1 MTHRG
6 GITRRDLLRTTSM
19 AFVLPKLFA
28 QSMHAEAGAPDDEG
42 FWARVRDL
50 FPIDPNVIQ
59 LNNAAIG
66 STPTHVLEAARHYG
80 DMLVSQPSHFY
91 YDEQEDYIER
101 VRSQLAG
108 FFGCDAEELAVTR
121 NASEGLHNVI
131 FGLDLKAGDEVLT
144 TTQDYPSMRD
154 SLQQRATREGIIF
167 KTFSF
172 PLPPESEGDLYDLFE
187 KEVTPRTR
195 VLLIS
200 HMTWTTGQIFPI
212 RRLCEMAAA
221 RGIQTIVDG
230 AQSFGHIPVRL
241 DDLKCDYFAT
251 SLHKFFSAPL
261 GTGFLYVR
269 RDRVERLW
277 PLMGSSPQLKNSI
290 RKFDNLGPGTMPIH
304 LRNAIPE
311 AISFNESLTV
321 ARKAE
326 RLRYLR
332 RRWMNRLKG
341 VSGVRLL
348 NSDDPSQSCGTAG
361 FIPGSWDVQHFVQVL
376 QRQYQIQVRARG
388 VAGEFTAVRVSPN
401 VFTAAAEID
410 RFSEIAEQLIPRGE
424 KS

>member
-1 MTHRG
+1 MTESG
-6 GITRRDLLRTTSM
+6 GITRRDLLRATSM
-19 AFVLPKLFA
+19 AFALPKLFA
-28 QSMHAEAGAPDDEG
+28 QNMHADAGAADDEE

-66 STPTHVLEAARHYG
+66 STPIHVLDAVKRYS

-101 VRSQLAG
+101 VRSQLAA

-131 FGLDLKAGDEVLT
+131 FGLDLKPGDEVLT

-154 SLQQRATREGIIF
+154 SLQQRAAREGIIF

-172 PLPPESEGDLYDLFE
+172 PLPPQSEDDLYDRFE
-187 KEVTPRTR
+187 KEVTERTR

-200 HMTWTTGQIFPI
+200 HMTWTTGQIFPV
-212 RRLCEMAAA
+212 RQLCEMAAA
-221 RGIQTIVDG
+221 RNIQTIIDG
-230 AQSFGHIPVRL
+230 AQSFGHIPVRR

-261 GTGFLYVR
+261 GTGFLYIR
-269 RDRVERLW
+269 RDHVERLW
-277 PLMGSSPQLKNSI
+277 ALMGSSPQLKNNI

-321 ARKAE
+321 TRKAE

-332 RRWMNRLKG
+332 RRWMTRLNKVPG
-341 VSGVRLL
+341 VKLL
-348 NSDDPSQSCGTAG
+348 NSDDPSQSCGTAA
-361 FIPGSWDVQHFVQVL
+361 FIPGTWDVQHFVQVL
-376 QRQYQIQVRARG
+376 QRQHQIQVRARG

-401 VFTAAAEID
+401 VFTTAAEID
-410 RFSEIAEQLIPRGE
+410 RFSDVAQQLIPRGE

>member
-1 MTHRG
+1 MAT
-6 GITRRDLLRTTSM
+6 LLPR
-19 AFVLPKLFA
+19 LFA
-28 QSMHAEAGAPDDEG
+28 QSTHAEAGAPDDEE

-66 STPTHVLEAARHYG
+66 STPTHVLEAVKHYG

-101 VRSQLAG
+101 VRSQLAV

-131 FGLDLKAGDEVLT
+131 FGLDLKPGDEVLT

-172 PLPPESEGDLYDLFE
+172 PLPPASEGDLYDRFE
-187 KEVTPRTR
+187 KELTPRTR

-200 HMTWTTGQIFPI
+200 HMTWTTGQIFPV

-221 RGIQTIVDG
+221 RNIQSIIDG
-230 AQSFGHIPVRL
+230 AQSFGHIPVRR

-277 PLMGSSPQLKNSI
+277 PLMGSSQQLKNSI

-332 RRWMNRLKG
+332 RRWMNRLKSVPG
-341 VSGVRLL
+341 VKLL
-348 NSDDPSQSCGTAG
+348 NADEPSQSCGTAG

-388 VAGEFTAVRVSPN
+388 VSGEFTAVRVSPN

-410 RFSEIAEQLIPRGE
+410 RFSEVAEQLIPRGE
-424 KS
+424 RS

>member
-1 MTHRG
+1 MKETRAL
-6 GITRRDLLRTTSM
+6 TRRDLLLATSM
-19 AFVLPKLFA
+19 VFALPKLLA
-28 QSMHAEAGAPDDEG
+28 QSARSEAGVPDDEE

-66 STPTHVLEAARHYG
+66 STPIHVLETAKHYG

-101 VRSQLAG
+101 VRSQLAA

-131 FGLDLKAGDEVLT
+131 FGLDLKPGDEVVT

-154 SLQQRATREGIIF
+154 SLQQRATREGIVL
-167 KTFSF
+167 KTFAF
-172 PLPPESEGDLYDLFE
+172 PLPPASEDDLYDLFE
-187 KEVTPRTR
+187 RQVTPRTR

-200 HMTWTTGQIFPI
+200 HMTWTTGQIFPVK
-212 RRLCEMAAA
+212 RLCEMAAA
-221 RGIQTIVDG
+221 RDIQTLVDG
-230 AQSFGHIPVRL
+230 AQSFGHIPVHR

-269 RDRVERLW
+269 RDRIEKLW
-277 PLMGSSPQLKNSI
+277 PLMGSSAKLRTDI

-332 RRWMNRLKG
+332 RRWMNRLKN

-348 NSDDPSQSCGTAG
+348 NSDEPSQSCGTAA
-361 FIPGSWDVQHFVQVL
+361 FIPGNWDVQHLVQVL

-388 VAGEFTAVRVSPN
+388 VTGEFMAVRVSPN

-410 RFSEIAEQLIPRGE
+410 RFCEVAERLIPRGE
-424 KS
+424 IS

>member
-1 MTHRG
+1 MTETRG
-6 GITRRDLLRTTSM
+6 MTRRDLLRATTR
-19 AFVLPKLFA
+19 ALVLPKLFA
-28 QSMHAEAGAPDDEG
+28 QSMDAEAGAPDDEV

-66 STPTHVLEAARHYG
+66 STPTHVLEAVKHYG

-91 YDEQEDYIER
+91 YDEQDDYIER
-101 VRSQLAG
+101 VRSQLAA

-131 FGLDLKAGDEVLT
+131 FGLDLKPGDEVLT

-154 SLQQRATREGIIF
+154 SLQQRAAREGIVL

-172 PLPPESEGDLYDLFE
+172 PLPPTSEGDLYDRFE
-187 KEVTPRTR
+187 REVTPRTR

-200 HMTWTTGQIFPI
+200 HMTWTTGQIFPV
-212 RRLCEMAAA
+212 RQLCEMAAA
-221 RGIQTIVDG
+221 RHIQTIIDG
-230 AQSFGHIPVRL
+230 AQSFGHIPVRR

-269 RDRVERLW
+269 RDRIEWLW
-277 PLMGSSPQLKNSI
+277 PLMGASPKLKNNI

-332 RRWMNRLKG
+332 RRWMNRLKSVPG
-341 VSGVRLL
+341 VKLL
-348 NSDDPSQSCGTAG
+348 NSDDPSQTCGTAA
-361 FIPGSWDVQHFVQVL
+361 FVPGRWDVQHFVEVL
-376 QRQYQIQVRARG
+376 QRKHLIQVRARG
-388 VAGEFTAVRVSPN
+388 VTGEFTAVRVSPN
-401 VFTAAAEID
+401 VFTTAAEID
-410 RFSEIAEQLIPRGE
+410 RFCEVAEQLIHRGE
-424 KS
+424 NS

>member
-1 MTHRG
+1 MTKTRAM
-6 GITRRDLLRTTSM
+6 TRRDLLRATPM
-19 AFVLPKLFA
+19 ALVLPKLFP
-28 QSMHAEAGAPDDEG
+28 QSTHAEDGAPDDEG

-66 STPTHVLEAARHYG
+66 STPTHVLEAVKHYG

-101 VRSQLAG
+101 VRSQLAAC
-108 FFGCDAEELAVTR
+108 FGCDAEELAVTR

-131 FGLDLKAGDEVLT
+131 FGLDLQPGDEVLT

-154 SLQQRATREGIIF
+154 SLQQRAVREGIVL

-172 PLPPESEGDLYDLFE
+172 PLPPASVGDLYDRFE
-187 KEVTPRTR
+187 RQVTPRTR
-195 VLLIS
+195 ALLIS
-200 HMTWTTGQIFPI
+200 HMTWTTGQIFPVK
-212 RRLCEMAAA
+212 RLCEMAAA
-221 RGIQTIVDG
+221 RNVQTVVDG
-230 AQSFGHIPVRL
+230 AQSFGHIPVHYE
-241 DDLKCDYFAT
+241 DLKCDYFAT

-269 RDRVERLW
+269 RDRIERLW
-277 PLMGSSPQLKNSI
+277 PLMGASPQLMNNI
-290 RKFDNLGPGTMPIH
+290 RKFDNLGPGTMPIQ

-332 RRWMNRLKG
+332 RRWMARLKIVPG
-341 VSGVRLL
+341 VKLL
-348 NSDDPSQSCGTAG
+348 NSDDPSQSCGTAA
-361 FIPGSWDVQHFVQVL
+361 FVPGIWDVQHLVQVL
-376 QRQYQIQVRARG
+376 QRQYQIHVRARG
-388 VAGEFTAVRVSPN
+388 VTGEFMAVRVSPN
-401 VFTAAAEID
+401 VFTTAAEID
-410 RFSEIAEQLIPRGE
+410 RFCEVAERLIPRGE
-424 KS
+424 NS